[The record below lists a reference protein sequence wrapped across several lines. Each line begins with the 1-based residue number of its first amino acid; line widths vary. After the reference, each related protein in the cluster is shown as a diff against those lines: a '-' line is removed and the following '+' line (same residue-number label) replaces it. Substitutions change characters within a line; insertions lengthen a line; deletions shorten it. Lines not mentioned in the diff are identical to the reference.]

1 MHNGKGGSSYQHTL
15 VTKYMYMYVVLICC
29 VFYLVVFID
38 ILTRYI
44 FTTRVVCTRFKNSY
58 LFLKFF
64 LFVLCFR
71 NHKKNGYHHWFYLK
85 WSNCLPDINGLDLIP
100 LESGNACNIPKYL
113 HSLCIY
119 FVYFKIGYSLFMM
132 TLTKDLK

>member
-38 ILTRYI
+38 ILIRYI

-58 LFLKFF
+58 LFLNFF
-64 LFVLCFR
+64 YLCCVSEII
-71 NHKKNGYHHWFYLK
+71 KNGYHHWFYLK
-85 WSNCLPDINGLDLIP
+85 WSNCSPDINGLDLIP